1 VGVTPIKQEPDVA
14 VDERELV
21 ARATDGD
28 VDAFYS
34 LISRHDHGLRGL
46 AYRLLGDRDAMDDA
60 LQESYLKAFRAL
72 PGFSGDST
80 FKSWLY
86 RIVYNTC
93 LDELR
98 RIRKMGILPIESAAG
113 GPINAR
119 TPGTSP
125 PRRSTLRLPSRPCH
139 PRRAQPY
146 SSSMSTGWTTNP
158 QRRSSA
164 FRAER
169 WRRDSCEGVLNYGA
183 PWKHQKERNDEPGR
197 RRNARRSSE
206 RGAKEA

>member
-1 VGVTPIKQEPDVA
+1 VTPIKQEPDTA

-34 LISRHDHGLRGL
+34 LISRHDDGLRGL
-46 AYRLLGDRDAMDDA
+46 AYRLLGDRDTMDDA

-72 PGFSGDST
+72 PNFSGDAL

-98 RIRKMGILPIESAAG
+98 RKRKMGIVPIEAATDRPDGRADPGDTATENIDLAAAVASLTPETRAAVLLVYVDGMDYQSATEVLG
-113 GPINAR
+113 VSR
-119 TPGTSP
+119 GTLAS
-125 PRRSTLRLPSRPCH
+125 RLHRGRAQL
-139 PRRAQPY
+139 RRALDNAQ
-146 SSSMSTGWTTNP
+146 GE
-158 QRRSSA
+158 
-164 FRAER
+164 ER
-169 WRRDSCEGVLNYGA
+169 
-183 PWKHQKERNDEPGR
+183 
-197 RRNARRSSE
+197 
-206 RGAKEA
+206 

>member
-113 GPINAR
+113 RPDQR
-119 TPGTSP
+119 SDPGDLATEKIDLAAALASLSP
-125 PRRSTLRLPSRPCH
+125 ETRAAVLLVYVDGMDYESAKEILGIPRGTLASRLLRGRAQL
-139 PRRAQPY
+139 RRALEAPK
-146 SSSMSTGWTTNP
+146 GE
-158 QRRSSA
+158 
-164 FRAER
+164 ER
-169 WRRDSCEGVLNYGA
+169 
-183 PWKHQKERNDEPGR
+183 
-197 RRNARRSSE
+197 
-206 RGAKEA
+206 

>member
-1 VGVTPIKQEPDVA
+1 VLAIKYEPDIA
-14 VDERELV
+14 SDERELV

-46 AYRLLGDRDAMDDA
+46 AYRLLGNRDAMDDA

-98 RIRKMGILPIESAAG
+98 RIRKMGILPIESAA
-113 GPINAR
+113 AR
-119 TPGTSP
+119 PDQRSDPGDLATEKIDLAAALASLSP
-125 PRRSTLRLPSRPCH
+125 ETRAAVLLVYVDGMDCESAKEILGVPRGTLASRLLRGRAQL
-139 PRRAQPY
+139 RRALEAPE
-146 SSSMSTGWTTNP
+146 GE
-158 QRRSSA
+158 
-164 FRAER
+164 ER
-169 WRRDSCEGVLNYGA
+169 
-183 PWKHQKERNDEPGR
+183 
-197 RRNARRSSE
+197 
-206 RGAKEA
+206 